1 MMFNAGKFARAIE
14 TMTDA
19 EVTASATAALKPAF
33 PKVSAPIGMLRSAW
47 SVDPFA
53 LGSYSFIGVGSSPAD
68 RDALAAPE
76 GRRFFAGEACSR
88 DHAGT
93 VHGAY
98 SSGEAA
104 AKAVLR

>member
-1 MMFNAGKFARAIE
+1 
-14 TMTDA
+14 MTEA

-33 PKVSAPIGMLRSAW
+33 PNVPAPTGLLRSAW
-47 SVDPFA
+47 SLDPFS
-53 LGSYSFIGVGSSPAD
+53 LGSYSFVRVGSSPGD

-88 DHAGT
+88 DHAAT

-98 SSGEAA
+98 ASGEAA
-104 AKAVLR
+104 AKAILR